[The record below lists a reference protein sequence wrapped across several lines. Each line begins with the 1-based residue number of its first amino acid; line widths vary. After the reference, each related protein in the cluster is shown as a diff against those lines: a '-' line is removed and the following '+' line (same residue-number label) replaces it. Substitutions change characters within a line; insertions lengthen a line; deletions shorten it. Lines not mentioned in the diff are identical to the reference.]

1 MCWTYSKTLLI
12 SRSTGTGILVADG
25 GFGLTTG
32 VTKTKNRN
40 LI

>member
-12 SRSTGTGILVADG
+12 QLTGTGILVADG